1 MNGSARGGAGRLP
14 QGPGSV
20 LFVSALRWGPPLS
33 RLSLVAS
40 FSSPV
45 LVLALAALLGWGPFD
60 AWFGADDEAPAPPDT
75 EAVDALVAARA
86 SASEITVGGEAIRL
100 LPETQAVYA
109 EGADRRGGAALWRS
123 AGARAALRRA
133 LRAGEADGVAA
144 GETHGPA
151 LDLLA
156 AHLDRVE
163 AEWAAL
169 DGAARDTLADPR
181 PALVSGLD
189 VLLTDGALRL
199 GDALLGNRADPT
211 RLYPGVWHPTE
222 RDPDGER
229 RAGLQEAAR
238 SGDVREM
245 VAALDGVRPAHA
257 GYRRLRARLAAL
269 GDDLAPVPDGTAL
282 RPGERSVRVPHLRER
297 LGALGW
303 LAADSLDAWT
313 RPDAYLLDDSL
324 AAGLARFEGAHGLAA
339 DSVLDAS
346 VTDAL
351 NADLGGLRTRL
362 ALNLERW
369 RWLPDD
375 FGDHYV
381 WVNLPAFE
389 IRAFLRSDST
399 GGVEEALR
407 MPANIGN
414 AQTTGWTTPVITDS
428 IHTLEF
434 QPAWYVPRSLAA
446 ASVFPM
452 ARRDSLALYRQG
464 FEVYQ
469 NGRAVDSRLVPWDS
483 VSVGSFRFVQ
493 RPGPANPLGRVKF
506 LMHNPYAILIH
517 DTNKRYT
524 FDDGSGSSMSSGC
537 VQAAAP
543 DELAEHL
550 MTTVNGWE
558 PGQARAAWRGGP
570 RRGVRL
576 EHPVRTHFVYFT
588 AWAEEGGAL
597 RLYADP
603 YGYDA
608 ELAEALGLGRPAPP
622 DAA

>member
-1 MNGSARGGAGRLP
+1 MP
-14 QGPGSV
+14 P
-20 LFVSALRWGPPLS
+20 VSPL
-33 RLSLVAS
+33 LAV
-40 FSSPV
+40 
-45 LVLALAALLGWGPFD
+45 ALAALLGWGPFSD
-60 AWFGADDEAPAPPDT
+60 WFGADDEAAAPPAA
-75 EAVDALVAARA
+75 EAVDALAAAHA
-86 SASEITVGGEAIRL
+86 SAQTIRVGGAAAALR
-100 LPETQAVYA
+100 PETRAAYA
-109 EGADRRGGAALWRS
+109 GGAALWALPAER
-123 AGARAALRRA
+123 RTLRRA
-133 LRAGEADGVAA
+133 IGEAAADGLR
-144 GETHGPA
+144 PA
-151 LDLLA
+151 EVHAPTLDLLDA
-156 AHLDRVE
+156 RLAE
-163 AEWAAL
+163 AEAQWEAL

-181 PALVSGLD
+181 PALVAALD

-199 GDALLGNRADPT
+199 GGALLGERADPAS
-211 RLYPGVWHPTE
+211 LYPGVWHATD

-229 RAGLQEAAR
+229 WAGLQAAVR
-238 SGDVREM
+238 SGDARR
-245 VAALDGVRPAHA
+245 VAAALGGLRPAHA
-257 GYRRLRARLAAL
+257 GYRRLRARLDAL
-269 GDDLAPVPDGTAL
+269 GDDLAPVPEGTAL
-282 RPGERSVRVPHLRER
+282 RPGGRSVRVPHLRER
-297 LGALGW
+297 LDALGW
-303 LAADSLDAWT
+303 LPADSLDAWT

-324 AAGLARFEGAHGLAA
+324 AAGLARFESAHGLAS

-351 NADLGGLRTRL
+351 NADLDGLRDRL

-375 FGDHYV
+375 FGEHYV

-389 IRAFLRSDST
+389 IRAFMRDST
-399 GGVEEALR
+399 GGVAESLR

-414 AQTTGWTTPVITDS
+414 AQTTGWTTPVISDS

-446 ASVFPM
+446 AQVLPM
-452 ARRDSLALYRQG
+452 AQRDSLSLHRQG

-469 NGRAVDSRLVPWDS
+469 NGQAVDSRLVPWDS
-483 VSVGSFRFVQ
+483 VSVSSFRFVQ

-537 VQAAAP
+537 VQASAP

-558 PGQARAAWRGGP
+558 PGRARAAWRGGP

-576 EHPVRTHFVYFT
+576 ERPVRTHFVYFT

-608 ELAEALGLGRPAPP
+608 ALAAALGRARPAPD
-622 DAA
+622 DAS

>member
-1 MNGSARGGAGRLP
+1 MT
-14 QGPGSV
+14 
-20 LFVSALRWGPPLS
+20 
-33 RLSLVAS
+33 S

-45 LVLALAALLGWGPFD
+45 VVLALAALLGWGPFAD
-60 AWFGADDEAPAPPDT
+60 WFGTDDEAPAPPDA
-75 EAVDALVAARA
+75 EAVDALVAARV
-86 SASEITVGGEAIRL
+86 SAAEVRVGGAAVAL
-100 LPETQAVYA
+100 LPETRAAYA

-123 AGARAALRRA
+123 ASARAALRRA
-133 LRAGEADGVAA
+133 LRAGEADGLRPEEV
-144 GETHGPA
+144 HGPA
-151 LDLLA
+151 LDRLGER
-156 AHLDRVE
+156 LDRAE
-163 AEWAAL
+163 AAWAAL
-169 DGAARDTLADPR
+169 DAAARDTLADPR

-199 GDALLGNRADPT
+199 GWALLGERADPT
-211 RLYPGVWHPTE
+211 ALYPGVWHPTD

-229 RAGLQEAAR
+229 WAGLQEAAR
-238 SGDVREM
+238 SGDVRAM
-245 VAALDGVRPAHA
+245 AAALDGVRPSHA

-269 GDDLAPVPDGTAL
+269 GDDLAPVPDGAAL

-297 LGALGW
+297 LDALGW
-303 LAADSLDAWT
+303 LPTDSLDAWT

-339 DSVLDAS
+339 DSVLDGS

-351 NADLGGLRTRL
+351 NADLSGLRDRL

-389 IRAFLRSDST
+389 IRAFQRDST
-399 GGVEEALR
+399 GGAAEALR

-446 ASVFPM
+446 AQVFPM
-452 ARRDSLALYRQG
+452 AQRDSLALHRQG

-469 NGRAVDSRLVPWDS
+469 NGSPVDSRLVPWDS

-524 FDDGSGSSMSSGC
+524 FDDGLGSSMSSGC
-537 VQAAAP
+537 VQASAP

-576 EHPVRTHFVYFT
+576 DEPVRTHFVYFT

-597 RLYADP
+597 KLYGDP

-608 ELAEALGLGRPAPP
+608 ELAEALGLVRPAPP
-622 DAA
+622 DAAAA